1 MIYYLYI
8 FLKSHTQYVFT
19 YIFCRFAHSFLAH
32 FFVFFTVNV
41 TTNFSMPVIY
51 ILWIFTIS
59 FCYCKKEQK
68 KRSELFFI
76 NGVEKW
82 ENKCVFNGPIVNV
95 VWNRCYKV
103 CGMMMQ
109 FSCYPCRQWLDVKH
123 NIEPNSIQMKR
134 NLFHS
139 EWMNGKNEFNHFIV
153 LGRSENKAKKR
164 KETVLLIGIDDV
176 VFNWKSVFIWI
187 GTHFESHS

>member
-1 MIYYLYI
+1 MDFHYFIY
-8 FLKSHTQYVFT
+8 
-19 YIFCRFAHSFLAH
+19 
-32 FFVFFTVNV
+32 
-41 TTNFSMPVIY
+41 
-51 ILWIFTIS
+51 
-59 FCYCKKEQK
+59 YCKKEQK

-187 GTHFESHS
+187 VTHFESHISYSTERSFYVVHHFWTHNTHVARCVNIYL